1 MKGINQQGQA
11 VYYNVVEKHGKIRYQ
26 IQAAS
31 GQVLQ
36 GRDRQKRKSRTFAQ
50 EHQAAAWLR
59 RNGYEICGI
68 SVYPLFLSW
77 RRGQEKALAVGRGRY
92 HVSQVFSGSGFRDSV
107 LNSFQRGGQ
116 NISFVPPVRNGTK
129 KYSSQISLVMS
140 LMPTLRPISFRLMK
154 NGSREGFIR

>member
-36 GRDRQKRKSRTFAQ
+36 SRTFAQ

-59 RNGYEICGI
+59 RNGYEICG
-68 SVYPLFLSW
+68 
-77 RRGQEKALAVGRGRY
+77 
-92 HVSQVFSGSGFRDSV
+92 
-107 LNSFQRGGQ
+107 
-116 NISFVPPVRNGTK
+116 
-129 KYSSQISLVMS
+129 
-140 LMPTLRPISFRLMK
+140 
-154 NGSREGFIR
+154 